1 MSWAPTACGAAP
13 VKEVFDDRTMDG
25 ADRAAVDDRRL
36 HRPPISAVEPRPG
49 RDGHVG
55 DRPGRPAPE
64 HPRPAANRPT
74 LDYGSRRWLGGEPK
88 TYQSPAGSSAVE
100 GTDSNPVLAPRDPNN
115 PYSASGGGYTRQ
127 GTTIIGPT
135 GDSHSIVGST
145 VFGPGGR
152 PCSVVGNSL
161 FCN

>member
-1 MSWAPTACGAAP
+1 MTVRWMAPIALLLTIAGCTDPQYPLWNPDQDATGTSATGP
-13 VKEVFDDRTMDG
+13 GGQPLNTPG
-25 ADRAAVDDRRL
+25 Q
-36 HRPPISAVEPRPG
+36 PP
-49 RDGHVG
+49 
-55 DRPGRPAPE
+55 
-64 HPRPAANRPT
+64 NRPT

-100 GTDSNPVLAPRDPNN
+100 GTDSNPVLAPRDQNN